1 MTDEP
6 TSLEEA
12 LNNQNR
18 VTLLRALRAELIRK
32 LALSGPRDIASISR
46 ELREIEGELS
56 RFDNV
61 TQEETPLDEFT
72 KRLNE
77 KRGTG
82 T

>member
-1 MTDEP
+1 MSDEP
-6 TSLEEA
+6 TSLEDA
-12 LNNQNR
+12 LLNQNR
-18 VTLLRALRAELIRK
+18 VTLLRALRARLIRS
-32 LALSGPRDIASISR
+32 LENCGPRDIASISR
-46 ELREIEGELS
+46 ELREIEDELS

-72 KRLNE
+72 QRLNA